1 MADRPRVL
9 IEDWLPITEL
19 GIESRREA
27 APIPGQFPKL
37 KTLHVW
43 WARRPLAASAGAVL
57 GSVMPAWTPELA
69 AQFTDVPEL
78 RTQEEYQEWFLRL
91 CGILGDPILAKKM
104 LAVANASGIRLPG
117 SGYGYKQAFKNSPTT
132 RDLALLH
139 DILIRAWG
147 QMPSVLDPTAG
158 GGSIPYEA
166 IRYGLPTSANDLN
179 PVAVA
184 ILRAGVELPAE
195 FKDELSEDLRRWGTV
210 LVDRLRSRLEPFFRL
225 ESDQERV
232 IGYLFARTVAC
243 PRTGKPVPLAPN
255 WWLSKQSGKQA
266 AVRLI
271 TERDGRAL
279 GRVEFE
285 IVTGKAARAANPDR
299 GTVAGGDAISPWDN
313 IVIEGNYIKAEAQAG
328 RMGSQLYA
336 VATRING
343 KRGFRAPTQTD
354 LDALEAAE
362 AELRRLEPEWAAT
375 NILPTEEVPPG
386 NDLRPLH
393 YGMPRWRALFSPR
406 QLLVHGTFVE
416 EFRQVVKE
424 VRAEAGDRDRANAVL
439 ALLGLLV
446 GKGVDWNS
454 HQSTWHASRT
464 SMAHT
469 YMRHD
474 LAFRPAYAE
483 FEGARELYPWC
494 LEQLVDAYVGIAALL
509 PPSDAS
515 AMHAAPLAHP
525 VPGPVAITCG
535 NAGDLAAV
543 ADGSQVLVCIDPPYS
558 DNVMYAELADFFYV
572 WEKRTTGLVWP
583 ELFGDDLTDKTN
595 EAVANQARFSDAG
608 RRGKTLAISDYQAKM
623 QAIFAECY
631 RVLRED
637 GVMTVMFTH
646 KSADAWDALGS
657 ALMTAGFTIEASWPV
672 NTESEQSIHQAKK
685 NAAASTIMLVCRQ
698 RTPIEGGAFFE
709 DLEPEVRAAAR
720 RAHSEFA
727 AKGICGVDLLL
738 ATYGPALS
746 VISSRWPVYSS
757 EADADTG
764 RSRLLRPEEALDSAR
779 AEVTRM
785 QRERLVGRDQRLDPI
800 TDFVMVAWDT
810 FQAREFPFD
819 EARRLALAVGG
830 LDVDELARA
839 KVLEKKSGTVTLLPP
854 EHRVRRLGDQEA
866 GLSGVYPE
874 ATEFLVALDAVQ
886 TTMHI
891 ASVDGLSAA
900 KSFLDRTRLLT
911 DGRFLAA
918 LQGLVTAI
926 PRTKTSQGWVV
937 PEAAI
942 LDQLCAAYFPTVRL
956 PVQEESEQAEELALF
971 EDDGAD

>member
-1 MADRPRVL
+1 MAERPRVL
-9 IEDWLPITEL
+9 IEDWLPITQL

-69 AQFTDVPEL
+69 GQFPDATDL
-78 RTQEEYQEWFLRL
+78 GSQEQYQKWFLQL
-91 CGILGDPILAKKM
+91 CGILGDPIAAKRAQQH
-104 LAVANASGIRLPG
+104 AVQTGVRIPNPYSYRP
-117 SGYGYKQAFKNSPTT
+117 AFKNSPTT
-132 RDLALLH
+132 ADLALLH
-139 DILIRAWG
+139 RLLTKTWG
-147 QMPSVLDPTAG
+147 GIPAILDPTAG

-166 IRYGLPTSANDLN
+166 IRYGLPASANDLN
-179 PVAVA
+179 PVAA
-184 ILRAGVELPAE
+184 SILRAGVQLPAH
-195 FKDELSEDLRRWGTV
+195 FGYELAGDLQRWGTV
-210 LVDRLRSRLEPFFRL
+210 LAGRISKRLHRYFPSLEG
-225 ESDQERV
+225 EAV
-232 IGYLFARTVAC
+232 ATYLFARTIVC
-243 PRTGKPVPLAPN
+243 PRTGKTVPMGPN
-255 WWLSKQSGKQA
+255 WWLSKQSGKEA

-271 TERDGRAL
+271 TERDGLAL
-279 GRVEFE
+279 DQAEFE

-313 IVIEGNYIKAEAQAG
+313 IVIDGNYIRAEAQAG

-336 VATRING
+336 VAIRING
-343 KRGFRAPTQTD
+343 KLGFRAPTQLD

-362 AELRRLEPEWAAT
+362 AELPRLEPKWAAG
-375 NILPTEEVPPG
+375 NILPTEKVPPG

-393 YGMPRWRALFSPR
+393 YGMPRWRDLFSPR

-416 EFRQVVKE
+416 EFQNLVGE
-424 VRAEAGDRDRANAVL
+424 VRAAVQDSARADAVL
-439 ALLGLLV
+439 ALVGLMLGKAINFDSLLA
-446 GKGVDWNS
+446 S
-454 HQSTWHASRT
+454 WHASRGT
-464 SMAHT
+464 MRSVFE
-469 YMRHD
+469 RHD
-474 LAFRPAYAE
+474 LAFKWSYSE

-494 LEQLVDAYVGIAALL
+494 LEQLVNAYVGIAALL
-509 PPSDAS
+509 PPSDAT
-515 AMHAAPLAHP
+515 AMQATPLMHP
-525 VPGPVAITCG
+525 VPGPVTITCG
-535 NAGDLAAV
+535 NAGDLTAV

-583 ELFGDDLTDKTN
+583 ELFQDDLTDKTN
-595 EAVANQARFSDAG
+595 EAVTNQARFADAG
-608 RRGKTLAISDYQAKM
+608 RRKKTLANSDYQAKM
-623 QAIFAECY
+623 QAIFAECH
-631 RVLRED
+631 RVLRKD

-657 ALMTAGFTIEASWPV
+657 SLMAAGFTIEASWPV
-672 NTESEQSIHQAKK
+672 NTESEQSLHQAKK

-698 RTPIEGGAFFE
+698 RSSIEGGAFFE

-720 RAHSEFA
+720 SAHSEFA
-727 AKGICGVDLLL
+727 AKGIGGVDLLL

-746 VISSRWPVYSS
+746 VISSHWPVYSS

-779 AEVTRM
+779 AEVTRL
-785 QRERLVGRDQRLDPI
+785 QRERLVGGEQRLDPI

-854 EHRVRRLGDQEA
+854 EKRVRRLGDHEA

-886 TTMHI
+886 TAMHI

-900 KSFLDRTRLLT
+900 KAFLDRTRLLT

-918 LQGLVTAI
+918 LQGLVGAI

-956 PVQEESEQAEELALF
+956 PVKEESEQVEELALF
-971 EDDGAD
+971 EHDRDD